1 MKVKFDK
8 NGFYHPAYGR
18 LGRGNSVNQW
28 YTLPAVFGEKE
39 TIDIPIWDATSKP
52 KREVG
57 TKSVTR
63 YKYLP
68 QSAEILEDEAFD
80 DMKKQLEDDGE
91 EAPKPMRPK
100 AASDASEHL
109 PTAQSKA
116 KAQSPSERTTGK
128 RKSLN

>member
-8 NGFYHPAYGR
+8 HGFYHPAFGR
-18 LGRGNSVNQW
+18 LGRGRNVNTW
-28 YTLPAVFGEKE
+28 YTLPAVFSEQE

-68 QSAEILEDEAFD
+68 QSAEILEEAAFD

-91 EAPKPMRPK
+91 DAPKPVKPK
-100 AASDASEHL
+100 AASDAAEYM

-116 KAQSPSERTTGK
+116 KAQSPIERTTGK
-128 RKSLN
+128 SKSLN